1 MNENPAVLYIEDDTQ
16 SREVMEVLLINVMG
30 LSNVSIFEDSTDFLA
45 RAKQLQPRPDVVLL
59 DIHIRPHNGFEMLQ
73 GFRQDAVFRSV
84 PIVALTASVM
94 NEEVQRLRQAG
105 FSGTLAKPL
114 DMDTFPAM
122 LTRLLS
128 GENIWRI

>member
-1 MNENPAVLYIEDDTQ
+1 MSANPAVLYIEDDTQ
-16 SREVMEVLLINVMG
+16 SREVMEVLLIHVMG
-30 LSNVSIFEDSTDFLA
+30 LSNVTIFEDSTDFLA

-59 DIHIRPHNGFEMLQ
+59 DIHIRPHDGFEMLQ
-73 GFRQDAVFRSV
+73 GFRKDATFQTV

-105 FSGTLAKPL
+105 FSGTLAKPI
-114 DMDTFPAM
+114 DMETFPAL

-128 GENIWRI
+128 GEHVWRI

>member
-1 MNENPAVLYIEDDTQ
+1 MNQNPAVLYIEDDTE
-16 SREVMEVLLINVMG
+16 SREVMEVLLIHVMG

-59 DIHIRPHNGFEMLQ
+59 DIHIRPHDGFEMLRA
-73 GFRQDAVFRSV
+73 FRKDADFRSV

-122 LTRLLS
+122 LARLLS